1 MPARAVPSNFRYRL
15 CRSKA
20 EMGRKRRNLP
30 APRPGPSEPVAL
42 SGYRIVWVFVLFD
55 LPVGTKKERK
65 AATKFRHALL
75 DLGFEM
81 TQFSVYLKFCA
92 GKEQGEAL
100 ARQVEGAMAPSGKV
114 HLVQIT
120 DKQYENIRTYR
131 GKKREPAPKTPTSLR
146 FFSGWSPLYP
156 SSDERKRP

>member
-1 MPARAVPSNFRYRL
+1 MQPALARTQ
-15 CRSKA
+15 
-20 EMGRKRRNLP
+20 
-30 APRPGPSEPVAL
+30 PGEPVAL
-42 SGYRIVWVFVLFD
+42 SGYRIMWVFVLFD

-81 TQFSVYLKFCA
+81 SQFSVYLKFCA
-92 GKEQGEAL
+92 GKEQAEAI
-100 ARQVEGAMAPSGKV
+100 ARQVEGEMAPSGKV

-131 GKKREPAPKTPTSLR
+131 GKKREP
-146 FFSGWSPLYP
+146 SPRNPDQFALF
-156 SSDERKRP
+156 

>member
-1 MPARAVPSNFRYRL
+1 MDAGDDGKSRL
-15 CRSKA
+15 
-20 EMGRKRRNLP
+20 
-30 APRPGPSEPVAL
+30 PGPSAL

-65 AATKFRHALL
+65 AATKFRHSLL

-81 TQFSVYLKFCA
+81 SQFSVYLKFSA
-92 GKEQGEAL
+92 GKEQAEAL
-100 ARQVEGAMAPSGKV
+100 ARQVEQAMPPSGKV

-131 GKKREPAPKTPTSLR
+131 GRKRER
-146 FFSGWSPLYP
+146 SPRNPDQLALF
-156 SSDERKRP
+156 

>member
-1 MPARAVPSNFRYRL
+1 
-15 CRSKA
+15 
-20 EMGRKRRNLP
+20 MGRGRDRAAAAPGGRGEP
-30 APRPGPSEPVAL
+30 AAL

-55 LPVGTKKERK
+55 LPVGTKRERK

-92 GKEQGEAL
+92 GKEQADAL
-100 ARQVEGAMAPSGKV
+100 ARQVEAAMAPSGKV

-131 GKKREPAPKTPTSLR
+131 GKKREPSPKNPDQFAL
-146 FFSGWSPLYP
+146 F
-156 SSDERKRP
+156 